1 MKPVAR
7 LACLTLCLLLAGGGA
22 WATAQQK
29 AEPATLKKLR
39 AEISRLKSQEAGELK
54 RKHAVQA
61 QLSELEKKIADTSRQ
76 LQSLDAQAGKLRA
89 RREQLGAEIARAR
102 NAAEKARR
110 ELTAALQAAFML
122 GREPQLKLAL
132 NGDDPAVIAR
142 LLGYYGYYSRAR
154 GKHLLELTAT
164 LRHYQA
170 LQQQL
175 AATAADLKQTAKE
188 QQAALAQLEQARQSR
203 QAVIDRLT
211 RDIAHKHSRT
221 EQLQHDAA
229 RLEKLIN
236 SVNQDLADVPSRL
249 LDDVDFARQRG
260 HLPWPVSGHILSRFG
275 DARAEGNLTWEAI
288 RIAAPAGTDV
298 HAIAYGRVAYAGWL
312 PYYGLVLI
320 VDHGSGYLTVYA
332 HNQSIYGQVG
342 DWVKP
347 GDVMATVGTSGG
359 QDKPELYFQIRH
371 HGKALD
377 PAGWF
382 ASKAPSAAAAVKH

>member
-1 MKPVAR
+1 MKSAPR

-22 WATAQQK
+22 WAAAQQT
-29 AEPATLKKLR
+29 AEPAKLKKLR
-39 AEISRLKSQEAGELK
+39 AEIARLKAQEASELR
-54 RKHAVQA
+54 RKHAIQA
-61 QLSELEKKIADTSRQ
+61 QLSGLEKQIADTSRQ
-76 LQSLDAQAGKLRA
+76 LQALDARADKLQARQQTLQAESAQA
-89 RREQLGAEIARAR
+89 RGDAD
-102 NAAEKARR
+102 KARR
-110 ELTAALQAAFML
+110 QLTAALRAAFIL

-132 NGDDPAVIAR
+132 NGNDPAVIAR

-164 LRHYQA
+164 IKHYQA

-175 AATAADLKQTAKE
+175 AATAADLKQTASE
-188 QQAALAQLEQARQSR
+188 QQAALAQLKHTQQSR
-203 QAVIDRLT
+203 QAVMDRLS
-211 RDIAHKHSRT
+211 RDIAHKRSRT

-249 LDDVDFARQRG
+249 LDDVDFSKQRG
-260 HLPWPVSGHILSRFG
+260 HLQWPVNGRILSRFG
-275 DARAEGNLTWEAI
+275 QARAEGNLTWEAV
-288 RIAAPAGTDV
+288 RIAAAAGTDI

-320 VDHGSGYLTVYA
+320 IDHGSGYLTVYG
-332 HNQSIYGQVG
+332 HNQSIYKQVG

-347 GDVMATVGTSGG
+347 GEVVATVGASGG

-371 HGKALD
+371 HGKALN

-382 ASKAPSAAAAVKH
+382 ASKTPPDAP